1 MSVVSDIA
9 YQTPRIDEP
18 LMMDEPT
25 FMTGLNSKTKT
36 EIKSELMGL
45 GQRQILDMVTYAYM
59 NVVHMRAGEDNEY
72 AGLKPF
78 IYNEMTLFNPIIII
92 DDIMDATV
100 AKYKQAPE
108 RSGKTAQHLLDA
120 ILNVHMGRCGFVAI
134 GSPKDNVVEVTE
146 SLNKDLN
153 RFKKHITDT
162 YKRVNEVFKDLFGK
176 NMWGVDKFIHLDG
189 ASKLV
194 ENKNQIPKKA
204 AGKYHLIPRILN
216 GDSIPVFSATSL
228 QPVNTIYETLTKIN
242 HTDYFILLDEADSV
256 IKPSASGT
264 TKMASKIEQ
273 IIGMRSFAENV
284 CDICGDVHACAHGD
298 QLGHPGTYGGA
309 KKIMFL
315 SATMNLP
322 VEYFNSLPGDRIE
335 VRRPYGQRAQTLIGG
350 VNDHTFVQIDMADI
364 SGSLKTMLKTYFDS
378 KNPLM
383 PTYNFEYHI
392 DNDYIIDAMDDVMTR
407 PIEYFASEKPLMKLN
422 SYLYPERK
430 TNTVALV
437 QGSPFVEGTG
447 NKKNVSDDDDTANQ
461 MRMIDAYFGKNSIH
475 EFVPVNAI
483 AVSYFSGGAR
493 IWFRDQRYGPKGVS
507 VSTIIVN
514 EELEDKLMTDEL
526 TETEEQAARKIID
539 EFKTNAENISK
550 AVEFISWF
558 YGVHV
563 PIVVFGFNKALRAI
577 DCRDHEH
584 IITHQFIVVSDRH
597 GADNEKQI
605 AGRSK
610 ASKGGMMMLNFDVS
624 NENDDEN
631 FKVTIASNV
640 SLDDAATLEN
650 LPYQNRLENGK
661 REVNADVKEA
671 VRRKQVLSKAAKR
684 YEPKENDL
692 FVKDDEERL
701 YDFNN
706 DDDTYTLIINDG
718 TEFVFTADNVVEF
731 DVSRMP
737 GYTHVLKCLQKSW
750 MLNYFNI
757 DITSRAIGSKTADKM
772 SQLPN
777 LFKKGIFSSREKNG
791 NVYTYKMNIPEFPL
805 QI

>member
-1 MSVVSDIA
+1 MSSIASDIA
-9 YQTPRIDEP
+9 YQAAFVDEP
-18 LMMDEPT
+18 LMMEEPD
-25 FMTGLNSKTKT
+25 FMVGLNSKTKT
-36 EIKSELMGL
+36 EIKRELMSL
-45 GQRQILDMVTYAYM
+45 NQRQRLEMVTYAYM
-59 NVVHMRAGEDNEY
+59 NVVHLRAGEANEY
-72 AGLKPF
+72 AGLKEY
-78 IYNEMTLFNPIIII
+78 IYNEMTLFRPDLII
-92 DDIMDATV
+92 DDIMDDAV

-134 GSPKDNVVEVTE
+134 GSPKDNVAEVTE
-146 SLNKDLN
+146 SLNKNLE
-153 RFKKHITDT
+153 RFKKHIIDT
-162 YKRVNEVFKDLFGK
+162 YARVNELFKELFGK

-194 ENKNQIPKKA
+194 ENKDLVPKKA
-204 AGKYHLIPRILN
+204 AGNYHLIPRILN

-242 HTDYFILLDEADSV
+242 HADYFILLDEADSV

-284 CDICGDVHACAHGD
+284 CDICGNVHVCAHGD

-322 VEYFNSLPGDRIE
+322 VEYFNSIPGNRVE
-335 VRRPYGQRAQTLIGG
+335 VRRPYRQRAQTLLGG
-350 VNDHTFVQIDMADI
+350 VNDHTFVQINMNDI
-364 SGSLKTMLKTYFDS
+364 SGSLKIMLESYFVS

-383 PTYNFEYHI
+383 PTYNFEYHL
-392 DNDYIIDAMDDVMTR
+392 DNDYIIDAMEDVMTR
-407 PIEYFASEKPLMKLN
+407 PIKYFASEKPLMKLN
-422 SYLYPERK
+422 SYLFPELK

-461 MRMIDAYFGKNSIH
+461 MRMIEAYFGENSIY
-475 EFVPVNAI
+475 EFVPKNAI

-493 IWFRDQRYGPKGVS
+493 IWFRDQRYGLKGVS
-507 VSTIIVN
+507 VSTIVAL
-514 EELEDKLMTDEL
+514 EELDDKVMTDEL

-539 EFKTNAENISK
+539 DFKNGAENISN

-584 IITHQFIVVSDRH
+584 IITHQFIVVSDSH

-610 ASKGGMMMLNFDVS
+610 ASKGEMMRLNFDVS
-624 NENDDEN
+624 NDDDDEN
-631 FKVTIASNV
+631 FKVTITANV

-650 LPYQNRLENGK
+650 LPYQNELENGK
-661 REVNADVKEA
+661 RNVGADVKEA

-684 YEPKENDL
+684 YEPKATGMRAP
-692 FVKDDEERL
+692 DEIAVVVL
-701 YDFNN
+701 NVDN
-706 DDDTYTLIINDG
+706 DDDVLIIKRKRDG
-718 TEFVFTADNVVEF
+718 TFFKTGMIQLHILTVAENKPYQQRELINSFQHLLATGSNEGYAWIRRAVDEFKIVTRVDDTFYIN
-731 DVSRMP
+731 
-737 GYTHVLKCLQKSW
+737 K
-750 MLNYFNI
+750 N
-757 DITSRAIGSKTADKM
+757 
-772 SQLPN
+772 
-777 LFKKGIFSSREKNG
+777 REY
-791 NVYTYKMNIPEFPL
+791 VIV
-805 QI
+805 